1 MTTWE
6 DRRRIEDDLMQGK
19 KPSEQECMALVKQA
33 DAGELFEQ
41 QMDAFKAALESVG
54 LTVIDVTT
62 DDDGGATV
70 LEIVPIDDDT

>member
-6 DRRRIEDDLMQGK
+6 DRRRIEDNLMHGK
-19 KPSEQECMALVKQA
+19 KPSEQECMTLVKQA

-54 LTVIDVTT
+54 LHVIDVTT
-62 DDDGGATV
+62 DDDVGATV